1 MIKTERI
8 LSRKN
13 TEEEENDKSKITNI
27 RLRGNSFQMWNQF
40 SSYTK

>member
-27 RLRGNSFQMWNQF
+27 RLRRNSFQMWNQF